1 VILPAPRGLSPA
13 EEREPRPSCLSTKPS
28 TNEPLMKTTIAII
41 GAGPGLGLAS
51 ARRFGAE
58 DLSSYLSS
66 IVGLLSAFFYPI
78 SRRRGRLGWA
88 VDQFAI
94 HASPGASFSSAQH
107 ALHPLGTQE
116 PANSTRHVGLRGLLD
131 SPRYGPPWSVG
142 PVVNLRTRWPVELGR
157 PSPWPLNGRR
167 RQRSST
173 ARPWRRGGWSG
184 ISGCC
189 TTR

>member
-66 IVGLLSAFFYPI
+66 IVGLLSAFFYWPTGSSLPVLYDSI
-78 SRRRGRLGWA
+78 RPPCGWPSPRPCDRSVPSDRAWRLLSTDGPVRSRRTLLPPDSVRWDRGSPFNAGGAIWA
-88 VDQFAI
+88 WSCFNWPWRGPA
-94 HASPGASFSSAQH
+94 GFSSM
-107 ALHPLGTQE
+107 G
-116 PANSTRHVGLRGLLD
+116 
-131 SPRYGPPWSVG
+131 
-142 PVVNLRTRWPVELGR
+142 
-157 PSPWPLNGRR
+157 
-167 RQRSST
+167 
-173 ARPWRRGGWSG
+173 
-184 ISGCC
+184 
-189 TTR
+189 